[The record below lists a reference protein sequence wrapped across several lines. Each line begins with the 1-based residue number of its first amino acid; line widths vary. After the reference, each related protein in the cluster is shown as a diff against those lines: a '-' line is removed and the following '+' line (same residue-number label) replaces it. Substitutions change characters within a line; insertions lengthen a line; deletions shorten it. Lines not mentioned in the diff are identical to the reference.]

1 MLKKIRVQQLRLG
14 MRIHE
19 LCGSWMDHPFWRT
32 KFVITDPDDV
42 RLIAESGI
50 KEVWIDDE
58 KGLDVSATSEDG
70 EEANARVDAVLM
82 NAAAITGTSQ
92 QVQPLK
98 RVGMAE
104 EVQRAARICASAKA
118 AVISMFH
125 EVRMGKAISSAAMG
139 QLVDEISSSVMRNPG
154 ALISLARLKTADDY
168 TYLHSV
174 AVCALMV
181 ALAGKLDF
189 DKTQTR

>member
-32 KFVITDPDDV
+32 KFVITNPDDV

-98 RVGMAE
+98 RVRMAE